1 LPGHSTLV
9 VAGKQESFVSPQNA
23 PLAPEKGVSNSL
35 TIGPV
40 CFGADLCPL
49 QVNIVQNRI
58 FALCSVEEFD
68 GHEQPVSYEWQP
80 GPLHLLPGA
89 IPLLRWPCRGLE
101 NVQRPIFLF

>member
-1 LPGHSTLV
+1 MLGAERTANS
-9 VAGKQESFVSPQNA
+9 SP
-23 PLAPEKGVSNSL
+23 SL
-35 TIGPV
+35 RISWSATATIPM
-40 CFGADLCPL
+40 AATT
-49 QVNIVQNRI
+49 
-58 FALCSVEEFD
+58 FALLHPGPITRLIPYFAFRSVEEFD